1 MLFASLSFTVAAEAQ
16 SSNSTDTSSTV
27 PPTNSTSTNQPPTNS
42 TDVGN
47 FVPDQSSFIIDM
59 WSNSTGTYISLLD
72 GNVVQTH
79 YGNGT
84 AIPASVMG
92 GAVVET
98 EQVEITEISHTTTLP
113 DPVQADP
120 TPPVISSPEITIEF
134 EPHTNNPD
142 GLAARDLVN
151 TRGVDTSTS
160 EVKLPDGTIQGTFTT
175 GLQPMLLDWVNTETG
190 EVHVMPFKVSE
201 TGDTVTVSSPKTSYV
216 YHKPSGA
223 ITLFSAGQVEGG
235 SQPVAIESWTVHR
248 ALWVSDTWINMDLNN
263 AQVITEITQTEDK
276 IVISSIRTNDNG
288 VFRVDYE
295 LNALEELE
303 TFIHFTNN
311 NPEWSGT
318 AIPAPAPQLLSA
330 AIPYIAGVDAI
341 QAIAGTSITNST
353 GTFFINGTAG
363 VPAIPEQL
371 AVPAVWSEPSAIVE
385 GSPMKIGF
393 VQSID
398 SITLD
403 VVNLGIEIDTTSGF
417 IEHQDLSNVL
427 SFVDHLG
434 IPVK

>member
-1 MLFASLSFTVAAEAQ
+1 MR
-16 SSNSTDTSSTV
+16 
-27 PPTNSTSTNQPPTNS
+27 
-42 TDVGN
+42 
-47 FVPDQSSFIIDM
+47 
-59 WSNSTGTYISLLD
+59 
-72 GNVVQTH
+72 
-79 YGNGT
+79 
-84 AIPASVMG
+84 IPN
-92 GAVVET
+92 
-98 EQVEITEISHTTTLP
+98 
-113 DPVQADP
+113 PVS
-120 TPPVISSPEITIEF
+120 PPVISSPEITIEF

-248 ALWVSDTWINMDLNN
+248 ALWGSDTWINMDLNN

-295 LNALEELE
+295 LNAME
-303 TFIHFTNN
+303 
-311 NPEWSGT
+311 
-318 AIPAPAPQLLSA
+318 
-330 AIPYIAGVDAI
+330 
-341 QAIAGTSITNST
+341 
-353 GTFFINGTAG
+353 
-363 VPAIPEQL
+363 
-371 AVPAVWSEPSAIVE
+371 
-385 GSPMKIGF
+385 
-393 VQSID
+393 
-398 SITLD
+398 
-403 VVNLGIEIDTTSGF
+403 
-417 IEHQDLSNVL
+417 
-427 SFVDHLG
+427 
-434 IPVK
+434 